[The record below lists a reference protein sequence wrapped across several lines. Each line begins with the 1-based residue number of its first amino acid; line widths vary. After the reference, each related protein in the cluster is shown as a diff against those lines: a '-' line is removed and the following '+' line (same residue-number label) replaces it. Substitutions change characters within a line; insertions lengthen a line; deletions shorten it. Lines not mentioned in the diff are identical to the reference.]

1 MTRTKT
7 RPFDV
12 AEHLD
17 SPETIAAY
25 LNEKHLRRAT

>member
-1 MTRTKT
+1 V

-25 LNEKHLRRAT
+25 LNEAFEGGYSF

>member
-1 MTRTKT
+1 MTKT
-7 RPFDV
+7 KMRPFDV

-25 LNEKHLRRAT
+25 LRAT